1 MCLSVSVSVSV
12 CVCLCVCLCTRVN
25 YESSL
30 AVPSCIDT
38 LCFRLLQW
46 EIARE
51 EVKLDKLA
59 ARGEFADVHRA
70 TWRGSTVAAKVS
82 YHDEGRELLLREV
95 SFLKRLQHKHVVRFH
110 GATTVGEPLLVVTE
124 LVRTPPLP
132 QHRLIQQGRACVRA
146 CERAC
151 VLACLRGWKL
161 AAFRCILLWSR
172 LPNFV
177 STVSALSILTR
188 MMLATQRNNQ
198 LEPGSLLDFL
208 HGNGPRSLPLS
219 QLLHVAEQIASGMA
233 YLESVRIIHCCECRG
248 SLFCWASADP
258 IATRSTLRGR
268 ERESVCVCVC
278 EFV

>member
-1 MCLSVSVSVSV
+1 MTSLQRAVN
-12 CVCLCVCLCTRVN
+12 LQTCTVPRGEDPLLLQRCHTTTRAGSCSCGRCHFSSGFSTSTLFGSTAPQLLAN
-25 YESSL
+25 HSLSSL
-30 AVPSCIDT
+30 SWCVP
-38 LCFRLLQW
+38 
-46 EIARE
+46 
-51 EVKLDKLA
+51 
-59 ARGEFADVHRA
+59 
-70 TWRGSTVAAKVS
+70 
-82 YHDEGRELLLREV
+82 
-95 SFLKRLQHKHVVRFH
+95 
-110 GATTVGEPLLVVTE
+110 
-124 LVRTPPLP
+124 PPLP

-268 ERESVCVCVC
+268 ERERVCVCVC